1 MEFKFK
7 KTGLFLLG
15 LVFMLALVA
24 CGNDDGDTNDN
35 GGDNG
40 GTAAPSGE
48 LRTDSEGRYIINARA
63 FTDEIPNAVELF
75 MYMNPEYAERY
86 VFEFTIIGD
95 ADGAYTIALDPA
107 LEGGGIDMPH
117 LFTAES
123 AFVLRYTQGTMAE
136 HAIPYSELIPDL
148 DARIAEAELA
158 DFTVEIGTRGNDVV
172 GLAFQSTGGA
182 MIYRRSI
189 AESVF
194 GTDDPEEIARITGEN
209 GWSSFLDAARELES
223 AGYAAVVGAGD
234 LWQAIRTTGSPWV
247 VDGELVIDP
256 ARAEMMELHRALYE
270 DNLMIDGGAWSD
282 DWFAA
287 MGGTG
292 DREVFSFFGP
302 AWLINHVMVNNVGD
316 TYGDWAVAVPPA
328 GFFWGGTWV
337 IANANAPEEIRG
349 VLGSVIE
356 WITLDTTTD
365 GFQYMFANGIF
376 ERALYDAGITA
387 DYGNAKD
394 VVASSVVMEQ
404 ADGTVPLLG
413 GQDMFE
419 VFVPAVS
426 YATGAA
432 LTQYDLEINNWFL
445 DQSEQYALGEKT
457 RDEAIRDFMQ
467 MVQDNTTI
475 IVNFD

>member
-1 MEFKFK
+1 MSFKNK
-7 KTGLFLLG
+7 KSLFFLG
-15 LVFMLALVA
+15 LVSVFTLLLVA
-24 CGNDDGDTNDN
+24 CGDGT
-35 GGDNG
+35 GGG
-40 GTAAPSGE
+40 AGAGPG

-63 FTDEIPNAVELF
+63 FTNEIPHAVELF
-75 MYMNPEYAERY
+75 MYLNPEYAERY
-86 VFEFTIIGD
+86 YFDFTVISD
-95 ADGAYTIALDPA
+95 QDNAYSIALDPA
-107 LEGGGIDMPH
+107 LEAGGLDMPH
-117 LFTAES
+117 FFTAES
-123 AFVLRYTQGTMAE
+123 AFVLRYTQGTMAA
-136 HAIPYSELIPDL
+136 HALPYSELIPDL
-148 DARIAEAELA
+148 DARIAEAGIA
-158 DFTVEIGTRGNDVV
+158 PFTVEIGTRNDEIV

-194 GTDDPEEIARITGEN
+194 GTDDPDEIASITGEN
-209 GWSSFLDAARELES
+209 GWDSFLDAARELES

-292 DREVFSFFGP
+292 DRDVFSFFGP

-337 IANANAPEEIRG
+337 MANANVPEEIRG
-349 VLGSVIE
+349 VLGAVIE
-356 WITLDTTTD
+356 WITLDATTN
-365 GFQYMFANGIF
+365 GFQYKFANGTF
-376 ERALYDAGITA
+376 ERALYDAGITN
-387 DYGNAKD
+387 DYSAAKD
-394 VVASSVVMEQ
+394 VVASSVVMDL
-404 ADGTVPLLG
+404 ADGTIPLLG
-413 GQDMFE
+413 GQDMFA
-419 VFVPAVS
+419 VFAPAAS

-432 LTQYDLEINNWFL
+432 LTQYDVDINNWFL
-445 DQSEQYALGEKT
+445 DQSEQYAIGEKT
-457 RDEAIRDFMQ
+457 FEEAMNDFKQ
-467 MVQDNTTI
+467 MVADNTTI